1 MSTFRR
7 RIEIVSSGQTDS
19 GEVRAALEDDFHHFR
34 VCLRHEHGV
43 LSQITGQALRFPYS
57 ACPQA
62 IEPLQALSGMALS
75 PIAHSV
81 TRQTDARQ
89 QCTHLL
95 DLAGLAVAAA
105 LRPAQLRRYD
115 IQVPLRVEGRTR
127 AMLQLN
133 GKQLLEWRISG
144 AIIEGPEPFAGV
156 NIREGM
162 ARWALNTLT
171 PELAEAAL
179 LLRRC
184 TMISIGKTQNLD
196 GQIHASSTD
205 RCYTQQTVRAPQALR
220 MVGSTWDIAS
230 NEALCAS
237 DQQWLHECTSATR

>member
-1 MSTFRR
+1 MSMFRR
-7 RIEIVSSGQTDS
+7 RVVIVSSGQIEG

-34 VCLRHEHGV
+34 VSLRHEHGV
-43 LSQITGQALRFPYS
+43 LSQVTGQALRFPYS
-57 ACPQA
+57 ACPEA
-62 IEPLQALSGMALS
+62 IEPLHALSGMVLS

-81 TRQTDARQ
+81 TRETDARH

-105 LRPAQLRRYD
+105 LRPAQVRRYD
-115 IQVPLRVEGRTR
+115 IQVPMRLEGRTQ

-133 GKQLLEWRISG
+133 GQPLLEWQVKG
-144 AIIEGPEPFAGV
+144 AIIEDPQPFSGV

-171 PELAEAAL
+171 PDLAEAAL

-184 TMISIGKTQNLD
+184 TMISIGKTHDLD
-196 GQIHASSTD
+196 SQIHASSTD
-205 RCYTQQTVRAPQALR
+205 RCFSQQTIRAPYALR
-220 MVGSTWDIAS
+220 IKGSTWDIAS
-230 NEALCAS
+230 NETLCAA
-237 DQQWLHECTSATR
+237 DADWLKECTQTTC

>member
-7 RIEIVSSGQTDS
+7 RVVIVSSGQMHN
-19 GEVRAALEDDFHHFR
+19 GQVRAALEDDFHHFR
-34 VCLRHEHGV
+34 VHLRHERGV
-43 LSQITGQALRFPYS
+43 LSHITGQALRFPYS

-62 IEPLQALSGMALS
+62 IEPLQALSGMSLS

-81 TRQTDARQ
+81 TRQTDARH

-105 LRPAQLRRYD
+105 LRPPQTRRYD

-127 AMLQLN
+127 PMLQVN
-133 GKQLLEWRISG
+133 GQPLLEWQVNG
-144 AIIEGPEPFAGV
+144 AIIESPAPFTGV

-162 ARWALNTLT
+162 ARWALATLT

-184 TMISIGKTQNLD
+184 TMTSIGKAHHLD
-196 GQIHASSTD
+196 GQVHASSTD
-205 RCYTQQTVRAPQALR
+205 RCYSQQTIRAPQALR
-220 MVGSTWDIAS
+220 MKGSTWDIAS
-230 NEALCAS
+230 NESLCAT
-237 DQQWLHECTSATR
+237 DMHWLTECSQATP

>member
-7 RIEIVSSGQTDS
+7 RVEIVSSGQPER

-43 LSQITGQALRFPYS
+43 LSHVTGQALRYPYS
-57 ACPQA
+57 ACPEA
-62 IEPLQALSGMALS
+62 IEPLHALAGMALS

-81 TRQTDARQ
+81 TRQTDARH

-105 LRPAQLRRYD
+105 LRPVQLRRYD
-115 IQVPLRVEGRTR
+115 IQVPARVAGRTR
-127 AMLQLN
+127 ASLLLN
-133 GKQLLEWRISG
+133 GQPLLEWQVNG
-144 AIIEGPEPFAGV
+144 AIIEGPEPFTGV

-162 ARWALNTLT
+162 ARWALNTLSS
-171 PELAEAAL
+171 ELAEAAL

-184 TMISIGKTQNLD
+184 TMISIGKALYLD
-196 GQIHASSTD
+196 SQIHASSTD
-205 RCYTQQTVRAPQALR
+205 RCYSQQTVRAPRALR
-220 MVGSTWDIAS
+220 MKGSTWDIAS
-230 NEALCAS
+230 NESLCS
-237 DQQWLHECTSATR
+237 TDQAWLRDCTHATS